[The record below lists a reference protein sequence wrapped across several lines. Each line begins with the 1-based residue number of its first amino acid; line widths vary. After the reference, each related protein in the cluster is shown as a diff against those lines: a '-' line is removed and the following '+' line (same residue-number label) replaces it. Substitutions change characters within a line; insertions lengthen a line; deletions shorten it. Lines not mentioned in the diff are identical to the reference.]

1 MAKTKTT
8 KATTTVAAPVETAP
22 VETAPVETAPVE
34 TAPVETAP
42 VETAPVE
49 VPASEDLAEPSTE
62 STTSGR
68 VKWFNNKAGYGFITL
83 NDCET
88 NEERDMFVH
97 HSEIKVEQTQY
108 KYLVQGEYVEF
119 IVGAINRE
127 NKLDVHATSVR
138 GINGGKLMCETR
150 NEVRT
155 YRASQGP
162 STRQQTHA
170 PTRQA
175 QQTQAQQTQAQQTQA
190 PVRQHTQPR
199 KPYEQRRPQL
209 TQEDQT
215 EWMVVPRRRTETIA
229 AKPKNPPRQ
238 RQPQIEIA

>member
-8 KATTTVAAPVETAP
+8 KATTTVAASVETAP
-22 VETAPVETAPVE
+22 VEAPVETQ
-34 TAPVETAP
+34 
-42 VETAPVE
+42 VE
-49 VPASEDLAEPSTE
+49 VPPASEDVAEPSTESE

-127 NKLDVHATSVR
+127 NKLDVHATNVR

-162 STRQQTHA
+162 SSQVPTRQQTHA

-175 QQTQAQQTQAQQTQA
+175 QQTQAQQTHAQSSQA
-190 PVRQHTQPR
+190 PTRQHTQPR
-199 KPYEQRRPQL
+199 KPFEQRRPQL

-229 AKPKNPPRQ
+229 TKPKNPPRQ